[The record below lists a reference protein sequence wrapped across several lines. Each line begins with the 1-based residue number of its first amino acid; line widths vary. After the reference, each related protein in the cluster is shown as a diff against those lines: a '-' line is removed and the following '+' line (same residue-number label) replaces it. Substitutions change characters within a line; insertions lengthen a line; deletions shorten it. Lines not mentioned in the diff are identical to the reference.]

1 MIRVGVIGLGFGAA
15 VHVPALKQIPGVE
28 VVALGG
34 RRPEKAVELALRHG
48 VPLGG
53 TIDDVFAAQPD
64 AVTIALP
71 PAQGA
76 ALARRALD
84 AGCAVLAEKPLAE
97 TAARAAALAEAA
109 KGKTTA
115 VGFEL
120 AELDCFRC
128 LKKQAEDGLAP
139 EAIRISWR
147 TRSYAHERGRWS
159 WKTDRAQHGGVM
171 NLLGSHIFYLLE
183 WLHGPLIELEARYFD
198 ERTRAFAPS
207 GSEAAEDRA
216 EIRARSAGGVP
227 IEIEL
232 DNAAGGAGLL
242 WETASGGEVLRV
254 EEKAGLNDLQ
264 LTRIGEGRAVVA
276 RDTTSPGIDWRIE
289 PFRRLAFRFAL
300 AVRDR
305 QNVLPG
311 FDSGAR
317 VQYLLEA
324 ASQSARLG
332 RKLGLNASNEKP
344 YVKS

>member
-34 RRPEKAVELALRHG
+34 RRLEKAVELALRHG

-53 TIDDVFAAQPD
+53 TIDDVFAARPD
-64 AVTIALP
+64 ALTIALP

-76 ALARRALD
+76 MLARRALD

-97 TAARAAALAEAA
+97 TAAHAAALAKAA
-109 KGKTTA
+109 KGRTTA

-120 AELDCFRC
+120 AELDCFRY
-128 LKKQAEDGLAP
+128 LKKQADDGSAP
-139 EAIRISWR
+139 TAIRISWR
-147 TRSYAHERGRWS
+147 TRSYAHEKGRWS

-171 NLLGSHIFYLLE
+171 NLLGSHVLYLLE
-183 WLHGPLIELEARYFD
+183 WLHGPLVELDARYSN
-198 ERTRAFAPS
+198 ERTRVFTPP
-207 GSEAAEDRA
+207 GKEGAEDRA
-216 EIRARSAGGVP
+216 EIHARTARGVP

-242 WETASGGEVLRV
+242 WETVSGDEVLRV
-254 EEKAGLNDLQ
+254 EEKDGLNELQ
-264 LTRIGEGRAVVA
+264 LTRRIGERYVSVA
-276 RDTTSPGIDWRIE
+276 RDTTPAGIDWRIE
-289 PFRRLAFRFAL
+289 PFRRLASRFAL

-311 FDSGAR
+311 FGSGAR

-332 RKLGLNASNEKP
+332 RKLGLGVSNEEP
-344 YVKS
+344 T

>member
-242 WETASGGEVLRV
+242 WETVLGDEVLRV

-264 LTRIGEGRAVVA
+264 LTRRIGERHVTLA
-276 RDTTSPGIDWRIE
+276 RDTTTPGIDWRIE
-289 PFRRLAFRFAL
+289 PFRRLAGRFAG
-300 AVRDR
+300 AMQQKAPCEPD
-305 QNVLPG
+305 
-311 FDSGAR
+311 FAAGAR
-317 VQYLLEA
+317 VQYLLQVVERSA
-324 ASQSARLG
+324 FDRQSLS
-332 RKLGLNASNEKP
+332 LEKNRDNRP
-344 YVKS
+344 